1 MVVILDMS
9 RNDLLIKIKQAE
21 QTAESSL
28 EGVEKER
35 SEALR
40 NAETKGHSI
49 ISDARNKAEIKASK
63 DLDNAKKDISK
74 KKDKLLKEGMT
85 DIKKMQ
91 SQASKKSEKAADN
104 FVKIFLESVD
114 A

>member
-9 RNDLLIKIKQAE
+9 RNDLLVKIKQAE

-28 EGVEKER
+28 EGAEKER

-40 NAETKGHSI
+40 NTETKGHSVI
-49 ISDARNKAEIKASK
+49 DDARNKAETKASK
-63 DLDNAKKDISK
+63 DLDKAKKEISK
-74 KKDKLLKEGMT
+74 NKNKLLKEGMT

-91 SQASKKSEKAADN
+91 SKASKKSAKTADN
-104 FVKIFLESVD
+104 FVKTFLESVD

>member
-9 RNDLLIKIKQAE
+9 RNDLLAKIKRAE

-28 EGVEKER
+28 EGAEKER
-35 SEALR
+35 GITLR
-40 NAETKGHSI
+40 DVDTKSHAMI
-49 ISDARNKAEIKASK
+49 ADARNKAEARASK
-63 DLDNAKKDISK
+63 DLDKAKKTISR
-74 KKDKLLKEGMT
+74 KKDKVLKEGMA

-91 SQASKKSEKAADN
+91 SQTSKKSEKAADN
-104 FVKIFLESVD
+104 FVKMFLESVD

>member
-1 MVVILDMS
+1 MS

-28 EGVEKER
+28 EGAEKER

-40 NAETKGHSI
+40 NAETNGHSI

-63 DLDNAKKDISK
+63 DLDKAKKDISK

-91 SQASKKSEKAADN
+91 SQVSKKSEKAADN
-104 FVKIFLESVD
+104 FVKMFLESID